1 MSVSMTTSD
10 LLKQLQDRLAS
21 GTSDDLLQDKV
32 SALYALVE
40 KEQPETPAPPAK
52 ASEPKQE
59 CPPAPKKR
67 RRDPEPTGSDESLK
81 QDSKKTKAAEAKE
94 DVPVS
99 DADYMEYVEL
109 AQSFT
114 ETGRE
119 YRRIGKE
126 KDTLSLRIIADMKKK
141 DVKSHSPEE
150 DVTFTLSTKSR
161 ANVLTM
167 DVVKRVL
174 KEQLEEDLANKLIK
188 LIQESKG
195 STEKDTLTIV

>member
-1 MSVSMTTSD
+1 MTTSD

-21 GTSDDLLQDKV
+21 GADEMVQGKMSE
-32 SALYALVE
+32 LYALVDK
-40 KEQPETPAPPAK
+40 KEQQEPETPAPASK
-52 ASEPKQE
+52 VSEPE

-67 RRDPEPTGSDESLK
+67 HRDPEPTGSDESLK

-99 DADYMEYVEL
+99 DADYMQYVEL
-109 AQSFT
+109 AQTFT

-126 KDTLSLRIIADMKKK
+126 KDTLSLRIIADMKEK
-141 DVKSHSPEE
+141 DVKSYSPEE

-195 STEKDTLTIV
+195 STEKDSLTIV